1 MKYAEYRCIKC
12 RKINEEYPY
21 CFIELP
27 LDDPT
32 IDSPRGCY
40 YVEDLEE
47 AKKKNLPIWDIY
59 RTFEK

>member
-32 IDSPRGCY
+32 IDPPRGCY

-47 AKKKNLPIWDIY
+47 AKKKKSANMGYL
-59 RTFEK
+59 